1 MDRRPSEMSEE
12 SGTSPARQADHSPQT
27 SPRAGRRSVLSS
39 VSGCPSDSENSWGQA
54 PRRKLHAE
62 FHKVE
67 QKTKSGHLSEAESG
81 WLRAKVAYVLD
92 SDTLVNCM
100 VVTILVDSVCA
111 LIDTDYRAMKLDVPV
126 YSEVI
131 SITCLGIYTLE
142 LSALLWVNG
151 ASALKKKSILFDA
164 FTLACGYLAISI
176 RAFEAFGQPLPSD
189 LTFLKDLRLLR
200 MVRVMRVARVIQRT
214 RWLKEL
220 KKLVSMMATCMKT
233 LGWSFIFCFAFMTF
247 WAMMVVEFVHPLVEQ
262 MQTERLLNCEE
273 CVRHTSSIMEA
284 NLLLFKTVI
293 AGDSWGKIAVP
304 VIQYSPA
311 TAIIFC
317 GSLMTTVFGVLNM
330 VIAVVVDSFAD
341 SRQRD
346 VLNLA
351 EELEQENENDKKY
364 LQSIFNRLDLCQ
376 NGFLTLEDLVKGA
389 RTDPEF
395 QSRLRV
401 MDIDEAD
408 LEQLFEMIDVD
419 HSGEVSPDEFISP
432 LSRWIHDSKTA
443 PRFVKY
449 NIDRSLHAQEEI
461 LKQSHQHFSILA
473 SRLDELCELFLPH
486 ERADAEWQS
495 SPGVM
500 LGLYGYSEDKSMMM
514 RTTVDASDAGD
525 IDAQESEIEQPQLSC
540 RGLGEEKADFGVKL
554 QAKGRA
560 AKPKVPKSQQLLDAK
575 DAPRPDLRMCQGEE
589 RQGI

>member
-27 SPRAGRRSVLSS
+27 SPRAGRHSVLSS

-330 VIAVVVDSFAD
+330 VIAVSC
-341 SRQRD
+341 
-346 VLNLA
+346 LA
-351 EELEQENENDKKY
+351 T
-364 LQSIFNRLDLCQ
+364 C
-376 NGFLTLEDLVKGA
+376 
-389 RTDPEF
+389 
-395 QSRLRV
+395 
-401 MDIDEAD
+401 
-408 LEQLFEMIDVD
+408 
-419 HSGEVSPDEFISP
+419 IS
-432 LSRWIHDSKTA
+432 
-443 PRFVKY
+443 
-449 NIDRSLHAQEEI
+449 
-461 LKQSHQHFSILA
+461 
-473 SRLDELCELFLPH
+473 
-486 ERADAEWQS
+486 
-495 SPGVM
+495 
-500 LGLYGYSEDKSMMM
+500 
-514 RTTVDASDAGD
+514 
-525 IDAQESEIEQPQLSC
+525 
-540 RGLGEEKADFGVKL
+540 
-554 QAKGRA
+554 
-560 AKPKVPKSQQLLDAK
+560 
-575 DAPRPDLRMCQGEE
+575 
-589 RQGI
+589 